1 MQEIGND
8 NGNRFWEKHW
18 SGERLPADVEREIR
32 ENFIRAK
39 YQMKSWIPRP
49 TGESKEALSRLLC
62 ISVGTSNLIRTL
74 ELLTHGA
81 DVSGHLF
88 LFFCCVFFLYQKP
101 LLKDSPVANE
111 EWFFLQGM
119 TFLLE
124 VQWNPS

>member
-1 MQEIGND
+1 MSTIEGLHCTPLNTPSLSLSIPTMQLMQEIGND

-88 LFFCCVFFLYQKP
+88 LFFVVFFFCIGNL
-101 LLKDSPVANE
+101 
-111 EWFFLQGM
+111 F
-119 TFLLE
+119 
-124 VQWNPS
+124 